1 MFTIFAQI
9 ATLKGNSLP
18 SHRNIRQSL
27 ARVKHFRRFRQN
39 HHFQRAPLPSHL
51 NFSYEFDERS
61 PNSSNIT
68 FYFILF

>member
-27 ARVKHFRRFRQN
+27 ARVKHFRRFRPN
-39 HHFQRAPLPSHL
+39 HHFQTAPLRL
-51 NFSYEFDERS
+51 NFEFFLR
-61 PNSSNIT
+61 I
-68 FYFILF
+68 